1 MDLIPVNVDGV
12 VVFNTTDSCVSTSH
26 ECKHCLD
33 IGGALHNWLMVMK
46 VNYILIDFQDEKDVC
61 STFLVELL
69 QLRKRLNIPFIFTG
83 LTLKP
88 QKFLESYEFLSHRS
102 SRIFSSLDEAIEFL
116 KTVLK
121 DYICG
126 EDVIANVKFGEPI
139 SIFKIRQAQK
149 NAQDGDEDED
159 SQDDDEDED
168 FDDDDDDD
176 DGF

>member
-12 VVFNTTDSCVSTSH
+12 VVFNTTDSCVSSSH
-26 ECKHCLD
+26 ECKHCVD

-88 QKFLESYEFLSHRS
+88 QKFLESYEFSAHKS

-116 KTVLK
+116 KTELK

-126 EDVIANVKFGEPI
+126 EDIISNVKFGEPI

-149 NAQDGDEDED
+149 NAQDEDEED
-159 SQDDDEDED
+159 SSQDDDEDED
-168 FDDDDDDD
+168 FDDDEDE
-176 DGF
+176 F